1 MEIIPRVESKMFIL
15 GHSMIAVFMGAGA
28 GFTVFSASYDSVPS
42 VIMPFIVVFLASFF
56 LFVLVNFFYGLT
68 ALHTIEISTEELRVY
83 LGPVTVKRISA
94 ERVKTVGIM
103 AEPHSKGNTVLLY
116 LLLLTDKSKEEL
128 NQKGQKY
135 LRQRDLLRRME
146 QAGLP
151 ATGPDSAAKAYLFAS
166 RSSSLLWIE
175 DSKQTREVLRTYL
188 SGVEYLI

>member
-1 MEIIPRVESKMFIL
+1 MEIIPRVETKMLIL
-15 GHSMIAVFMGAGA
+15 GHSMIAVFMGTGA

-42 VIMPFIVVFLASFF
+42 VIMPFVVVFLASFF
-56 LFVLVNFFYGLT
+56 LFVLINFFYGLT
-68 ALHTIEISTEELRVY
+68 ALHTIEVSTEELRVY

-103 AEPHSKGNTVLLY
+103 AEPHSKGNTTLLY

-135 LRQRDLLRRME
+135 LRRRDLLRRME

-166 RSSSLLWIE
+166 RRRSLLWIE
-175 DSKQTREVLRTYL
+175 DSKQTREVLRRYL
-188 SGVEYLI
+188 SGVESLI